1 MFMLYLPSIP
11 FTKGR
16 IFFDFMVT
24 LLLISKLKDSPLSYT
39 YVDTE
44 RKGRGRKGELHVYMT
59 TLYTLAV

>member
-1 MFMLYLPSIP
+1 
-11 FTKGR
+11 
-16 IFFDFMVT
+16 MVT